1 MNNETFTAER
11 AAITA
16 EQLIA
21 AFTLDA
27 PVPVRLLYGLYGS
40 RTTFHHWRTLGLDVK
55 NIEGMGPTVRPSTFK
70 AFLLRLRGDAAPVVQ
85 PETTRARAKRK
96 AKQ

>member
-1 MNNETFTAER
+1 MPDATTTAER

-27 PVPVRLLYGLYGS
+27 PVPVRVLYGLYGS
-40 RTTFHHWRTLGLDVK
+40 RSTFHHWRGLGLDVK
-55 NIEGMGPTVRPSTFK
+55 HVEGMGPTVRPSTFK
-70 AFLLRLRGDAAPVVQ
+70 NFLLRLRGDASPEVQ

-96 AKQ
+96 AKP